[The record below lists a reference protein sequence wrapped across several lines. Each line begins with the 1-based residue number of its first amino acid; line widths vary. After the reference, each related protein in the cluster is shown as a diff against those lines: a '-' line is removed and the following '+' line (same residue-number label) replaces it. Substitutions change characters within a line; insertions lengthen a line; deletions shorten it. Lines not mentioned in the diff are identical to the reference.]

1 MFPTSVAAA
10 EQTLMHAQRAELYAA
25 FLIAPLGCWAIGT
38 QAAQAE
44 SQETVTVFATR
55 SEALVR
61 DQPIRVEVLPE
72 EEIEENL
79 TMQPGNITTLLNEL
93 GGVRIQSTAA
103 GLGGATLQMRGLP
116 GRHTLVLQDGLPLL
130 GAQADGFG
138 LLQTPPLDLGRVEV
152 IKGVASA
159 LYGSGG
165 LGGVLNLMSLRPGS
179 EPEILINRTSRGGT
193 DLVGFFSDAISPQ
206 WGYSVIAG
214 AYDQRREDID
224 DDGWAD
230 LAEYRRYTLRPRLFW
245 ENGEGSSVFA
255 TVGLMEESR
264 QGGSM
269 QGRVLPDGT
278 TFRDTLDSRR
288 ADGGL
293 VAHIPLVGATALGSR
308 WSFVR
313 LERDRD
319 FNGRLSEDVRT
330 TGSGEAT
337 VSGAHGKHAWLAGAA
352 FDYDR
357 FESTQAPGV
366 NYRYAVPA
374 VFAQDEFAASDAIK
388 LAGSARVDAHNE
400 YGTFVSPRLSAL
412 FQLEEDW
419 SLRAS
424 IGGGFA
430 APTLVFDE
438 IESTSVTLV
447 EPLRGLDA
455 ERATGVSFD
464 MKWAKGI
471 WEVNGSIFGSRIRD
485 PLVVESAADPSRLQ
499 IVNADGPRDVV
510 GAELLV
516 HYTVGK
522 LHVIGSSTYMKV
534 TEEAPGGGRRE
545 AELLPRLSGELC
557 ALFEDEDRGRL
568 GLEFGYTGSQKLYD
582 NPYRTEGSS
591 YIEIN
596 ALAEIKLGKVA
607 VFANALNLTDR
618 RQTRFDPLLRPL
630 PAATGER
637 IVEAWAPLSGR
648 VFNLGVRVEL

>member
-1 MFPTSVAAA
+1 
-10 EQTLMHAQRAELYAA
+10 
-25 FLIAPLGCWAIGT
+25 
-38 QAAQAE
+38 
-44 SQETVTVFATR
+44 
-55 SEALVR
+55 
-61 DQPIRVEVLPE
+61 
-72 EEIEENL
+72 
-79 TMQPGNITTLLNEL
+79 
-93 GGVRIQSTAA
+93 
-103 GLGGATLQMRGLP
+103 MRGLP

-130 GAQADGFG
+130 GAQPDGFG

-165 LGGVLNLMSLRPGS
+165 LGGVLNLMSRRPGG

-193 DLVGFFSDAISPQ
+193 DLVGFLSDSIAPH

-230 LAEYRRYTLRPRLFW
+230 LAEYRRYTVRPRLFW
-245 ENGEGSSVFA
+245 DNGEGASVFA
-255 TVGLMEESR
+255 TVGFMDESR

-269 QGRVLPDGT
+269 RGRLLPDGT
-278 TFRDTLDSRR
+278 TFRDALDSRR
-288 ADGGL
+288 ADGGM
-293 VAHIPLVGATALGSR
+293 VAHIPLAGAKWLGSR

-313 LERDRD
+313 LNRDRD
-319 FNGRLSEDVRT
+319 FNGLFSEDVRT
-330 TGSGEAT
+330 SGSGEAT
-337 VSGAHGKHAWLAGAA
+337 LSGVRYKHAWLAGVA

-357 FESTQAPGV
+357 FESAQATGV

-374 VFAQDEFAASDAIK
+374 VFAQDEYAASDAIK
-388 LAGSARVDAHNE
+388 LAGSARVDLHNE
-400 YGTFVSPRLSAL
+400 YGTFVSPRVSAL
-412 FQLEEDW
+412 FELKEDW

-424 IGGGFA
+424 IGSGFA
-430 APTLVFDE
+430 VPTLVFDE
-438 IESTSVTLV
+438 IESTSVRLV

-455 ERATGVSFD
+455 ERATGVSVD

-485 PLVVESAADPSRLQ
+485 PLVVESASDPSRLQ
-499 IVNADGPRDVV
+499 IINADGPRNVA

-516 HYTVGK
+516 HYTLGK

-545 AELLPRLSGELC
+545 AELIPRLSGELA
-557 ALFEDEDRGRL
+557 ALLEDEDLGRV

-596 ALAEIKLGKVA
+596 ALAELRLGNVDIF
-607 VFANALNLTDR
+607 VNGLNLTDS
-618 RQTRFDPLLRPL
+618 RQTNFDPLLRPL

-637 IVEAWAPLSGR
+637 IVDAWAPLSGR
-648 VFNLGVRVEL
+648 VFNLGIRVEL

>member
-1 MFPTSVAAA
+1 
-10 EQTLMHAQRAELYAA
+10 MHAQRAELYAA
-25 FLIAPLGCWAIGT
+25 FLMAPLSWWPVGAH
-38 QAAQAE
+38 ANEAE
-44 SQETVTVFATR
+44 NEEEETESVVVFATR

-79 TMQPGNITTLLNEL
+79 TMQPGNLTTLLNEL

-103 GLGGATLQMRGLP
+103 GLSGATLQMRGLP

-130 GAQADGFG
+130 GAQPDGFG

-165 LGGVLNLMSLRPGS
+165 LGGVLNLMSRRPGS
-179 EPEILINRTSRGGT
+179 EPEILLNRTSRGGT
-193 DLVGFFSDAISPQ
+193 DGVGFFSDELSPQ

-230 LAEYRRYTLRPRLFW
+230 LAEYRRYTVRPRLFW
-245 ENGEGSSVFA
+245 DNGEGSTMFA
-255 TVGLMEESR
+255 TVGLMDESR

-269 QGRVLPDGT
+269 RGRVLPDGT

-293 VAHIPLVGATALGSR
+293 VAHIPLSDAKSFGSR

-313 LERDRD
+313 VERDRD
-319 FNGRLSEDVRT
+319 FNGAFSEDVRT

-337 VSGAHGKHAWLAGAA
+337 VSGAHDRHAWLAGVA

-357 FESTQAPGV
+357 FESAQATGV
-366 NYRYAVPA
+366 NYRYTVPA
-374 VFAQDEFAASDAIK
+374 VFAQDEYTVNDGVK

-412 FQLEEDW
+412 FRLQEDW

-430 APTLVFDE
+430 VPTLVFDE
-438 IESTSVTLV
+438 IEATSVTLV
-447 EPLRGLDA
+447 EPLRDLDA
-455 ERATGVSFD
+455 ERATSASID
-464 MKWAKGI
+464 MKWAEGI
-471 WEVNGSIFGSRIRD
+471 WEINGSVFGSRIRD
-485 PLVVESAADPSRLQ
+485 PLVVQSDVVPGRLQ
-499 IVNADGPRDVV
+499 IANDDGPRDVV

-516 HYTVGK
+516 HYTSGK

-534 TEEAPGGGRRE
+534 TEQAPGGGRRE
-545 AELLPRLSGELC
+545 SELVPRLSGELC
-557 ALFEDEDRGRL
+557 ALLEDEDRGRI
-568 GLEFGYTGSQKLYD
+568 GLEFSYTGSQQLYD
-582 NPYRTEGSS
+582 NPYRTEGSP
-591 YIEIN
+591 YVEIN
-596 ALAEIKLGKVA
+596 VLAEIKLGEVA
-607 VFANALNLTDR
+607 VFLNALNLTDR
-618 RQTRFDPLLRPL
+618 RQTRFEPLLRPL

-637 IVEAWAPLSGR
+637 IVEAWAPLAGR
-648 VFNLGVRVEL
+648 VYNLGVRIEL

>member
-1 MFPTSVAAA
+1 
-10 EQTLMHAQRAELYAA
+10 MHLQRAELYAA
-25 FLIAPLGCWAIGT
+25 FLMAQLSWWSMGALGAEEEEET
-38 QAAQAE
+38 Q
-44 SQETVTVFATR
+44 TVTVFATR

-103 GLGGATLQMRGLP
+103 SLGGATLQMRGLP

-130 GAQADGFG
+130 GTQPDGFG

-165 LGGVLNLMSLRPGS
+165 LGGVLNLISRPPGS

-193 DLVGFFSDAISPQ
+193 DLVGFVSGKSSPQ

-224 DDGWAD
+224 DDAWAD
-230 LAEYRRYTLRPRLFW
+230 LAEYRRYTVRPRLFW
-245 ENGEGSSVFA
+245 DNGAGATVFA
-255 TVGLMEESR
+255 TVGFMDESR

-269 QGRVLPDGT
+269 RGRVLPDGT
-278 TFRDTLDSRR
+278 TFRDALDSRR
-288 ADGGL
+288 ADGGF
-293 VAHIPLVGATALGSR
+293 VAHIPLTGAKSLGSR
-308 WSFVR
+308 GSLVR
-313 LERDRD
+313 LDRNRD
-319 FNGRLSEDVRT
+319 FNGLVTEEVRT
-330 TGSGEAT
+330 TASGEAT
-337 VSGAHGKHAWLAGAA
+337 VSGVQDKHAWLAGVA

-357 FESTQAPGV
+357 FESAQATGV
-366 NYRYAVPA
+366 NYRYEVPA
-374 VFAQDEFAASDAIK
+374 VFAQDEYAVNDRIK
-388 LAGSARVDAHNE
+388 LAGSARVDAHSE
-400 YGTFVSPRLSAL
+400 YGTFVSPRVSAL
-412 FQLEEDW
+412 FRLQEDW

-430 APTLVFDE
+430 VPTLVFDE
-438 IESTSVTLV
+438 IESTSVALV

-455 ERATGVSFD
+455 ERATGVSLD
-464 MKWAKGI
+464 MKWAEGI
-471 WEVNGSIFGSRIRD
+471 WEVNGSVFGSRIRD
-485 PLVVESAADPSRLQ
+485 PLVVLPAADPGRLQ
-499 IVNADGPRDVV
+499 MINAEGPRDVV

-516 HYTVGK
+516 HYTLGK
-522 LHVIGSSTYMKV
+522 LHMIGSSTYMKV
-534 TEEAPGGGRRE
+534 TEEGPGGGRRE
-545 AELLPRLSGELC
+545 AELMPRLSGEIV
-557 ALFEDEDRGRL
+557 ALLEDEDRGRV

-582 NPYRTEGSS
+582 NPYRTEGTP

-596 ALAEIKLGKVA
+596 ALAEIRLGQVA
-607 VFANALNLTDR
+607 IFVNALNLTDS

-648 VFNLGVRVEL
+648 VFNLGVRIEL